1 MSDEH
6 REEEMRGKREKGKE
20 TGIRHPA
27 PGTRIPEP
35 ASGTAGG
42 PESEVGAKPDAT
54 PHPYEALLD
63 EYPLRDPA
71 KDPVW
76 SVRIIKGW
84 LYFLAFNITWI
95 ILFLIL
101 GIFYE

>member
-1 MSDEH
+1 MTEDFS
-6 REEEMRGKREKGKE
+6 KVGKE
-20 TGIRHPA
+20 QEVEKARDVE
-27 PGTRIPEP
+27 PGTRNLEP
-35 ASGTAGG
+35 ASGDA
-42 PESEVGAKPDAT
+42 PDAT

-71 KDPVW
+71 EDPVW